1 MTEARWRKKEV
12 QRLRWRLDI
21 FTHKVK
27 SNLVEHVLCLSH
39 TPVHAFIFNS
49 SLLILCSFYSPEII
63 ELQNAINFTCFILDN
78 FVLLQL
84 TYINMR
90 KQIIMGAV
98 YIFQLKKKY
107 RCNTRKCFVFFLLS
121 TRKCCY
127 MSKFFF
133 LETIHQ
139 WQQLYEQIVSQRGE
153 KDMKKSA
160 MNIVEGVYN
169 LQISLFNC
177 P

>member
-98 YIFQLKKKY
+98 YIFHNNIGVILA
-107 RCNTRKCFVFFLLS
+107 NVL
-121 TRKCCY
+121 
-127 MSKFFF
+127 FFF
-133 LETIHQ
+133 TKYSQML
-139 WQQLYEQIVSQRGE
+139 LYEQIVFPRNHSSMTATIWANCLSTRRKRHEEICDEYRG
-153 KDMKKSA
+153 
-160 MNIVEGVYN
+160 GC
-169 LQISLFNC
+169 L
-177 P
+177 